1 MVDVTDSKSV
11 GGDTVWVRVPPP
23 APRRS
28 KVRFAPTFFYS
39 CGTKERHPPASL
51 LLLSKSNPLRWA
63 SIWFFPFFGHFS
75 PVSPLAPGRSKR
87 RACSGFFAKISD
99 PSHRAYCLTS
109 RKKAPCDHRPR
120 RAGIHSAFRL
130 SAGSPAAM
138 PRHFCLY
145 KRSLPSGTLY
155 PIGGMRA
162 NVSDG
167 RSC

>member
-51 LLLSKSNPLRWA
+51 LLLSKSQPLRWVV
-63 SIWFFPFFGHFS
+63 IWVKKRKYPKGCH
-75 PVSPLAPGRSKR
+75 LTGRSKR
-87 RACSGFFAKISD
+87 RACSGFFAKISV
-99 PSHRAYCLTS
+99 PSRRAYCLTS
-109 RKKAPCDHRPR
+109 RKKAPCGPRPR